1 MNNTRLSNHEIS
13 AALTKLSGWQLDE
26 PFLSKTFVFPDFPA
40 AMGFM
45 AEVGVHAEAM
55 NHHPDWSNVYNRVHV
70 KLSSH
75 DLGGVS
81 QACVEL
87 AHVCETVASTYQKD

>member
-1 MNNTRLSNHEIS
+1 MNNKRLSNHEIGE
-13 AALTKLSGWQLDE
+13 ALTKLLGWQLE
-26 PFLSKTFVFPDFPA
+26 GSFLIKTFLFPDFPA

-45 AEVGVHAEAM
+45 AEVGVHAEAL

-87 AHVCETVASTYQKD
+87 AQVCETVAPTYLKD